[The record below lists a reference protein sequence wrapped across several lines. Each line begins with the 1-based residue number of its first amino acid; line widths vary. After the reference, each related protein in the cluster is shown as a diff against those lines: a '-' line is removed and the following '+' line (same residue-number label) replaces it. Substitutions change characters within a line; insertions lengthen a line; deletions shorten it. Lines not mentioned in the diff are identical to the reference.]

1 MKTLFLAWQD
11 SISRAWFP
19 VGRLT
24 YENNWYEFVYI
35 KGAEIARDEYGFRG
49 IFFPEHDFDKVYRSR
64 ELLPVFSHRLMR
76 RSRPDYPDF
85 IRWQNLSQNEDNPI
99 VLLSRSGGKKVTDNY
114 EVFPYP
120 ERDENGF
127 YHLYFFARGLRYMA
141 AENSDRIKK
150 LEVGERLYFLH
161 DSQNDFDFNALM
173 LRTKDFYLLGFCVR
187 YLLDDVFPLL
197 QNNSNSVEVK
207 VERVNLP
214 PAPLSMRL
222 LVRLIV
228 KDENYKPFSSPMY
241 EPLAVPVLG

>member
-24 YENNWYEFVYI
+24 YEHNCYEFVYI
-35 KGAEIARDEYGFRG
+35 QGAKVAKDKCGFSG
-49 IFFPEHDFDKVYRSR
+49 IWSLDDFDTVYRSR

-76 RSRPDYPDF
+76 RSRPDYPDW
-85 IRWQNLSQNEDNPI
+85 ISWQNLSQTEDNPM
-99 VLLSRSGGKKVTDNY
+99 VLLSRSGGQKVTDNY

-120 ERDENGF
+120 ERDENGC
-127 YHLYFFARGLRYMA
+127 YHLYFFLRGLRYMA
-141 AENSDRIKK
+141 PENSDRIKK
-150 LEVGERLYFLH
+150 LEVGESLYFLH
-161 DSQNDFDFNALM
+161 DSQNDYDFNALM

-214 PAPLSMRL
+214 PAPLSMRVL
-222 LVRLIV
+222 CHLIV
-228 KDENYKPFSSPMY
+228 KDESYKPFSSPMY

>member
-24 YENNWYEFVYI
+24 YDNHWYEFVYI
-35 KGAEIARDEYGFRG
+35 KGAEIAKEKCGFTG
-49 IFFPEHDFDKVYRSR
+49 IFVPEHDLNKVYRSR

-76 RSRPDYPDF
+76 RSRPDYPDW
-85 IRWQNLSQNEDNPI
+85 IRWQNLSQTENNHI
-99 VLLSRSGGKKVTDNY
+99 VLLSRSGGQKVTDNY

-120 ERDENGF
+120 EPDETGF
-127 YHLYFFARGLRYMA
+127 YHLYFFLRGLRYMA
-141 AENSDRIKK
+141 PENNDRIKK
-150 LEVGERLYFLH
+150 LEVGESLYFLH
-161 DSQNDFDFNALM
+161 DSQNDYDFNALM

-197 QNNSNSVEVK
+197 QNNSKSVEVK

-214 PAPLSMRL
+214 PAPLSMRVL
-222 LVRLIV
+222 CHLIV
-228 KDENYKPFSSPMY
+228 KDENYRPFSSPMY

>member
-24 YENNWYEFVYI
+24 YENNCYEFVYL
-35 KGAEIARDEYGFRG
+35 KGAKIAKDKCSFSG
-49 IFFPEHDFDKVYRSR
+49 IWSLDDLDTVYRSR

-85 IRWQNLSQNEDNPI
+85 IRWQNLSLNEDNPI

-173 LRTKDFYLLGFCVR
+173 LRTKDFYLLGFCPR
-187 YLLDDVFPLL
+187 YLLDDVFSLL
-197 QNNSNSVEVK
+197 QNNSNLVEVK

-222 LVRLIV
+222 LVSLIV
-228 KDENYKPFSSPMY
+228 KDESYKPFSSGMY